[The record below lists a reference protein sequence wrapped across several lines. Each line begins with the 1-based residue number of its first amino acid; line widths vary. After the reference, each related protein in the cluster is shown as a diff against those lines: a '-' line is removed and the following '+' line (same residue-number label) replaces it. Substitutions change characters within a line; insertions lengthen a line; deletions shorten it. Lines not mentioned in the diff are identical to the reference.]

1 MSAIEERPAD
11 KVQELF
17 DRMERAE
24 CHAHLRAVKF
34 IIELEKADDDPY
46 TRDKELMTRLGRCYL
61 KNEKRILSNEPSDK

>member
-1 MSAIEERPAD
+1 MSAIADRPAD

-17 DRMERAE
+17 DRMDRAE

-46 TRDKELMTRLGRCYL
+46 TRDEALMNRLRACYI
-61 KNEKRILSNEPSDK
+61 KNEKRILANEPTDQ